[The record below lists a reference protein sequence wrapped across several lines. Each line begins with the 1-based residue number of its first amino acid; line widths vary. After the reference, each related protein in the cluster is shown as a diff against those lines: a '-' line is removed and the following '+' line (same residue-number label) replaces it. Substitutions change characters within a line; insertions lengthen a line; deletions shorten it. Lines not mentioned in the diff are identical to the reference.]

1 MNPEWNSI
9 GRVLLEFFGLSV
21 ENQKERLR
29 VYLHVEVSQFAQYAS
44 PVSGL
49 AGEITV
55 GEYKVQRKLTTA
67 TYRNTAVVKL
77 TIQPFKDAGSLRISS
92 MRCVFNGQRLHHW

>member
-29 VYLHVEVSQFAQYAS
+29 VYLHVEVSQFAQNAS
-44 PVSGL
+44 PVAGL
-49 AGEITV
+49 LGEITE
-55 GEYKVQRKLTTA
+55 GEYDVQRK
-67 TYRNTAVVKL
+67 
-77 TIQPFKDAGSLRISS
+77 S
-92 MRCVFNGQRLHHW
+92 MN